1 MHRFLPLFPT
11 LVLLKQFAFAITFYY
26 NSKTTKELPDYFL
39 HFHLRI
45 AQLLLRKPSKQMSM
59 NPRPYPKNS
68 IIICLT
74 LSFMLSGN
82 KISQRNF
89 TSLFFFFFSIDFY
102 TVAGYRFVSN
112 RCQDKFYCCDV
123 WPADEGL
130 APRFSL
136 VCLRS
141 HKQNLKKIKMYH
153 DSNERLSAKHSS

>member
-1 MHRFLPLFPT
+1 MHRFLPLFPM

-89 TSLFFFFFSIDFY
+89 TSLFFFFSLQTSTQQLATDLFPTDARISFIVVMFGLQMKDSLQGS
-102 TVAGYRFVSN
+102 VWFV
-112 RCQDKFYCCDV
+112 
-123 WPADEGL
+123 
-130 APRFSL
+130 
-136 VCLRS
+136 
-141 HKQNLKKIKMYH
+141 
-153 DSNERLSAKHSS
+153 

>member
-1 MHRFLPLFPT
+1 MYRFLPLFLT

-45 AQLLLRKPSKQMSM
+45 AQLLLRKLSKQMSM

-89 TSLFFFFFSIDFY
+89 TSLFFFFSLQTSTQQLATDLFPTDARISFIVVMFGLQMKDSLQGS
-102 TVAGYRFVSN
+102 VWFV
-112 RCQDKFYCCDV
+112 
-123 WPADEGL
+123 
-130 APRFSL
+130 
-136 VCLRS
+136 
-141 HKQNLKKIKMYH
+141 
-153 DSNERLSAKHSS
+153 